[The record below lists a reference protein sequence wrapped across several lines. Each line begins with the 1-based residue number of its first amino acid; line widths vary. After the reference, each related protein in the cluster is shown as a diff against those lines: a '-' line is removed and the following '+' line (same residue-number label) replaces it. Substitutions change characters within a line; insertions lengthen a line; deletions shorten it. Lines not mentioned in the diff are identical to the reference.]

1 MGRCPGLSSRLY
13 TLKEVTF
20 RSLQGLAALAALTL
34 RNAKNADLAFWAK
47 AADCAAE
54 ALESQP
60 ESFEVQ
66 RQACQLIRNLA
77 VRNVENRCGSQNEPD
92 RSVTAVVSLC

>member
-1 MGRCPGLSSRLY
+1 MRLPPCLPKPY
-13 TLKEVTF
+13 STYVL
-20 RSLQGLAALAALTL
+20 RALLLQGLAALAALTL
-34 RNAKNADLAFWAK
+34 RNAKNADLAFRAK
-47 AADCAAE
+47 AADCAVE

-77 VRNVENRCGSQNEPD
+77 VRNTDKR
-92 RSVTAVVSLC
+92 